1 LDNYDKFQPKLRA
14 DIVFSPPETRRQKV
28 THYVNDKY
36 TNQFYR
42 IGDREHFLFSR
53 MDGKSTLKELAEAY
67 HAHYG
72 RPLVPASW
80 KSLFTLLENR
90 QMLDAS
96 ADYSRLDKMKE
107 EAERK
112 QQQGQRWYYH
122 RFRFVNPDRMLGQI
136 LARLKFIYSPAFLAA
151 AVLMI
156 FSVELFVLLN
166 VRDIAAE
173 AWATR
178 WVWGVW
184 PACFVLWL
192 SCAVLHEMAH
202 GLTCKYFGG
211 RVTDMGVMWRYLWFY
226 PYCKLDHV
234 VMFHN
239 RKHRIYVFLAG
250 TFTNL
255 LVLIPFA
262 LMWWWLPTT
271 SLLNIIS
278 SRMLI
283 LINFSSLINLIPFVQ
298 LDGYFILAS
307 ALGMTDLRRESHGF
321 LKKVLTN
328 QGDWDKEYS
337 IKEKRVYAVYGP
349 LSLLITGY
357 LIVVMPLFWYS
368 LLTVRLGLHPL
379 TSLVMLVSILTAIA
393 LFVVMRRRARR
404 ARLAAAAAAAAP
416 QANQQLAQAA

>member
-1 LDNYDKFQPKLRA
+1 MDNYDKFQPKLRE
-14 DIVFSPPETRRQKV
+14 DIVFSPPEVRRLKV
-28 THYVNDKY
+28 AHYVNDKY

-42 IGDREHFLFSR
+42 IGDREHFLLSR
-53 MDGKSTLKELAEAY
+53 MDGKNTLDDLAEAY
-67 HAHYG
+67 RAHFG

-80 KSLFTLLENR
+80 KSLFKLLESR

-96 ADYSRLDKMKE
+96 ADYSRLDRMKE
-107 EAERK
+107 ESERK
-112 QQQGQRWYYH
+112 QQQSQRWYYH
-122 RFRFVNPDRMLGQI
+122 RFRFVNPDRILGQI

-151 AVLMI
+151 ALAMI
-156 FSVELFVLLN
+156 LSVELFVLLN
-166 VRDIAAE
+166 VRAIAGE

-184 PACFVLWL
+184 PACFILWL
-192 SCAVLHEMAH
+192 LCAVLHETAH

-239 RKHRIYVFLAG
+239 RKHRIYVFMAG
-250 TFTNL
+250 TVTNL

-262 LMWWWLPTT
+262 LLWWWLPTT
-271 SLLNIIS
+271 NLLNIIS

-283 LINFSSLINLIPFVQ
+283 LINISSLINLIPFVQ
-298 LDGYFILAS
+298 MDGYFMLAS

-328 QGDWDKEYS
+328 QGEWDKEYT
-337 IKEKRVYAVYGP
+337 IKEKRVYAIYGP
-349 LSLLITGY
+349 LSILITGY

-368 LLTVRLGLHPL
+368 LLTVHLGLQPL
-379 TSLVMLVSILTAIA
+379 MSLTVLVGLVAAIA
-393 LFVVMRRRARR
+393 LLIVLRRRARR
-404 ARLAAAAAAAAP
+404 RHARRAAAAAAP
-416 QANQQLAQAA
+416 QADRQLAQAA

>member
-1 LDNYDKFQPKLRA
+1 M
-14 DIVFSPPETRRQKV
+14 FSPPEIRRHKV
-28 THYVNDKY
+28 AHYVHDKY

-53 MDGKSTLKELAEAY
+53 MNGKNTLKELAEAY
-67 HAHYG
+67 LTHYG

-80 KSLFTLLENR
+80 KSLFTLLETR
-90 QMLDAS
+90 QMLESS
-96 ADYSRLDKMKE
+96 ADYSKLDKMKE
-107 EAERK
+107 EAESK
-112 QQQGQRWYYH
+112 QQQSQRWYYH
-122 RFRFVNPDRMLGQI
+122 RFRLLNPDRKLGQI
-136 LARLKFIYSPAFLAA
+136 LARLSFIYSPAFLIAA
-151 AVLMI
+151 LSAI

-166 VRDIAAE
+166 VRTIAAE

-184 PACFVLWL
+184 PVCLAIWL

-211 RVTDMGVMWRYLWFY
+211 RVTDMGVMFRYLWFY

-239 RKHRIYVFLAG
+239 RKHRVYVFLAG

-262 LMWWWLPTT
+262 FLWWWLPTDN
-271 SLLNIIS
+271 LLNIIS
-278 SRMLI
+278 SRMLL
-283 LINFSSLINLIPFVQ
+283 LINLSSLINLIPFVQ

-328 QGDWDKEYS
+328 QGQWDTEYS
-337 IKEKRVYAVYGP
+337 SREKRVYAIYGP
-349 LSLLITGY
+349 LSILMTGY
-357 LIVVMPLFWYS
+357 LIVLMPLFWYS
-368 LLTVRLGLHPL
+368 LLTDRLGLQPL
-379 TSLVMLVSILTAIA
+379 MSLTILVSIVAAIT
-393 LFVVMRRRARR
+393 LLVVLKRRARYKR
-404 ARLAAAAAAAAP
+404 AIVAAAAAP
-416 QANQQLAQAA
+416 QAKQQLAQAA